1 MDPKFAIIYNSGTL
15 AITLDPQMELLHRYS
30 FFLSFR
36 ETLTSH
42 LTKNLKKKKKDLLW
56 ATLVDTK
63 CVSLQLTFH
72 APGLSHSSRSLLG
85 DVGSRDEISVRDLAF
100 SDTTE
105 LSKADRQARNFN
117 FLINVKYSM
126 C

>member
-1 MDPKFAIIYNSGTL
+1 M
-15 AITLDPQMELLHRYS
+15 
-30 FFLSFR
+30 
-36 ETLTSH
+36 
-42 LTKNLKKKKKDLLW
+42 
-56 ATLVDTK
+56 
-63 CVSLQLTFH
+63 SLQLTFH
-72 APGLSHSSRSLLG
+72 APDLSHYSRSLLG

-126 C
+126 CRHCEQGRPS